1 MALTATLPVDKSS
14 TKLSTITTE
23 TYEWFTTEYG
33 QYRVVE
39 TRFGLYKSIDKE
51 GNDLITGLTEDA
63 IHNCTPLHL
72 LAQQPDYDGR
82 YDLVIGKATVTPD
95 L

>member
-1 MALTATLPVDKSS
+1 MTTATKTKTKNIPTVS
-14 TKLSTITTE
+14 TDE
-23 TYEWFTTEYG
+23 YAWFTCEYG

-51 GNDLITGLTEDA
+51 GNGLITGLTEEA
-63 IHNCTPLHL
+63 VHSCTPLHL

-82 YDLVIGKATVTPD
+82 YDHVMGKSTPHVD

>member
-1 MALTATLPVDKSS
+1 MTTATKTKAVPTVSVDEYAWFS
-14 TKLSTITTE
+14 TEHGS
-23 TYEWFTTEYG
+23 
-33 QYRVVE
+33 YRVVE

-51 GNDLITGLTEDA
+51 GTDLITALTEEG
-63 IHNCTPLHL
+63 IHACTPLHL

-82 YDLVIGKATVTPD
+82 YDSVMGKSTPHID

>member
-1 MALTATLPVDKSS
+1 MTTATKTKEILTVS
-14 TKLSTITTE
+14 TDE
-23 TYEWFTTEYG
+23 YAWFTCEHG
-33 QYRVVE
+33 QYRVE
-39 TRFGLYKSIDKE
+39 KTRFGLYKSIDKE
-51 GNDLITGLTEDA
+51 GNDLITGLTEEA

>member
-1 MALTATLPVDKSS
+1 MTTATKTKELPVVSVD
-14 TKLSTITTE
+14 E
-23 TYEWFTTEYG
+23 YAWFICEFG
-33 QYRVVE
+33 NYRVE
-39 TRFGLYKSIDKE
+39 KTRFGLYKSIDKE
-51 GNDLITGLTEDA
+51 GNDLITGLTEEA

>member
-1 MALTATLPVDKSS
+1 MTTATKAKKLPVVSVD
-14 TKLSTITTE
+14 E
-23 TYEWFTTEYG
+23 YAWFTCESGT
-33 QYRVVE
+33 YRVE
-39 TRFGLYKSIDKE
+39 KTRFGLYKSIDKE
-51 GNDLITGLTEDA
+51 GNDLITGLTEEA

>member
-1 MALTATLPVDKSS
+1 MTTATK
-14 TKLSTITTE
+14 TKPTITVSTDE
-23 TYEWFTTEYG
+23 YAWFTCEHG

-39 TRFGLYKSIDKE
+39 TRFGLFKSIDKD
-51 GNDLITGLTEDA
+51 GNNLITALHEDGVHA
-63 IHNCTPLHL
+63 CTPLHL

-82 YDLVIGKATVTPD
+82 YDTVMGKSTPHVD

>member
-1 MALTATLPVDKSS
+1 MTVATKTKKLPVVS
-14 TKLSTITTE
+14 TDE
-23 TYEWFTTEYG
+23 YAWFTCEHG
-33 QYRVVE
+33 QYRIVK

-51 GNDLITGLTEDA
+51 GNDLITALTEQGA
-63 IHNCTPLHL
+63 HACTPLHL

-82 YDLVIGKATVTPD
+82 YDHVMGKSTPHVD

>member
-1 MALTATLPVDKSS
+1 MTTATKAKKLPVVSVDEYAWF
-14 TKLSTITTE
+14 ITESGT
-23 TYEWFTTEYG
+23 
-33 QYRVVE
+33 YRVE
-39 TRFGLYKSIDKE
+39 KTRFGLYKSIDKE
-51 GNDLITGLTEDA
+51 GNDLITGLTEEA